1 MNDTPLAEGADR
13 PRLSRTHTQIVEMI
27 GRRIVLGEYPVGSI
41 VPREEDL
48 VAELLVGRG
57 VIREAIRVLASKGL
71 LESRSKRGTQVLP
84 SDQWH
89 MLDPEVLS
97 WRSTAEIDLKLLR
110 DVADL
115 RAMIE
120 PAACAHAAVRAADS
134 EVSLISALAREMK
147 LVEGDAAT
155 FIEVDMQFHRALFA
169 AAHNDLLM
177 QIGAAIEV
185 GLRLSREVTVSMGHG
200 SRAEEHLE
208 IANAIAARSAVQA
221 QKAMS
226 RLLIASQSDIES
238 VLGRGWA
245 RDAGTPDPA

>member
-1 MNDTPLAEGADR
+1 ML
-13 PRLSRTHTQIVEMI
+13 

-84 SDQWH
+84 ADHWH

-97 WRSTAEIDLKLLR
+97 WRSTAEIDLQLLR
-110 DVADL
+110 NIADL

-120 PAACAHAAVRAADS
+120 PAACAHAAVRAADA
-134 EVSLISALAREMK
+134 EVSLISSLAREMK
-147 LVEGDAAT
+147 LVEGDATT

-200 SRAEEHLE
+200 SRAEEHME
-208 IANAIAARSAVQA
+208 IAAAIAARSPAQA

-226 RLLIASQSDIES
+226 RLLAASQSDIAE
-238 VLGRGWA
+238 VLGGGWS
-245 RDAGTPDPA
+245 RDTVPAAEPS